1 MKKIWLTWI
10 LFAAFSQT
18 GFSQEPMTDV
28 ELIDT
33 HTKIWLDKTIVLK
46 KKTILLSVRE
56 KDKKYTS
63 REIYRF
69 RKTPDILKHFALAD
83 GDLVVVSFHDQREII
98 FIVFNSSGDII
109 YEKKDFL
116 KFELNDLDVRVDGDG
131 NPIALLYSTRNGNH
145 VVSIW
150 KQNNNSDILNSEFPI
165 DRIFLQWSEKKVHI
179 LYRNA
184 STIYWTVWTDGKYQR
199 FTLPF
204 FVKRPQFFQM
214 NNKMYLMAFDVY
226 GNLYKFFIAGK
237 EVQEQKVLYS
247 KEFLYADDIIP
258 VRYEKKIIIFIPSR
272 KLNTVFRIDFDDFS
286 AQAPKMKFQSRRL
299 MTGFYFVP
307 LLRKDGLFFNVL
319 SDINFLYT
327 ESWELSQPYLSAFDW
342 FIRMTENSPELVMRW
357 ESSSPNFA
365 YRYLLSENKY
375 AQPLDDVRKIPGN
388 EFKKDNLKGG
398 MYYFIVQAVHGNERS
413 WVYRIPIYWEYSP
426 AEPYIFLLNEIS
438 PRTIKSG
445 NMEFFIN
452 NLDNVNYYATI
463 SSAPKEDPSNPI
475 EHEKGK
481 ISIAANLKAGRYFLH
496 IRSRDPKSGLFS
508 STNNYQFF
516 IYPYNPEQDE
526 TLKENAEKMGKLQ
539 FILQKIRENRKNPE
553 ELKKWMAELKKLE
566 KSMKDN

>member
-1 MKKIWLTWI
+1 MKKIWISLI
-10 LFAAFSQT
+10 LLVVVWKSGFAF
-18 GFSQEPMTDV
+18 EPMRDV

-33 HTKIWLDKTIVLK
+33 HTKIWLEKTIVLK
-46 KKTILLSVRE
+46 KKTVLLSVKE
-56 KDKKYTS
+56 KNKKYTS
-63 REIYRF
+63 KEIYRF
-69 RKTPDILKHFALAD
+69 RKPPDIIKHFALAD
-83 GDLVVVSFHDQREII
+83 GDLVVVSFHDQREIV
-98 FIVFNSSGDII
+98 FIVFNSTGDII

-116 KFELNDLDVRVDGDG
+116 KFEISDLDVRVDSDG
-131 NPIALLYSTRNGNH
+131 NPVALIYSIRNFNH

-150 KQNNNSDILNSEFPI
+150 KLNQNQDILNSEFPI
-165 DRIFLQWSEKKVHI
+165 DRIFLQWSEKKVHL
-179 LYRNA
+179 LYRSA
-184 STIYWTVWTDGKYQR
+184 GSIYWNVWRDGKYQR
-199 FTLPF
+199 YNLPF
-204 FVKRPQFFQM
+204 FVKRPQFIQM
-214 NNKMYLMAFDVY
+214 NKNMYLMAFDVY

-237 EVQEQKVLYS
+237 NVQAQKVMYS

-258 VRYEKKIIIFIPSR
+258 VRYEKKIIVFIPSR
-272 KLNTVFRIDFDDFS
+272 KLSSVFRIDFDDFS
-286 AQAPKMKFQSRRL
+286 AQVPKIEFQSRRM

-327 ESWELSQPYLSAFDW
+327 ESWDLSQPYLSAFDW
-342 FIRMTENSPELVMRW
+342 LIRMTGNSPELVMRW
-357 ESSSPNFA
+357 ESSSPNFG
-365 YRYLLSENKY
+365 YRYLLTGNKY
-375 AQPLDDVRKIPGN
+375 ADPLDDIKKIPGN

-398 MYYFIVQAVHGNERS
+398 MYYFIVQAVDGNQRS
-413 WVYRIPIYWEYSP
+413 WVYRIPIYWKYSP

-452 NLDNVNYYATI
+452 NLDNVNYYASI
-463 SSAPKEDPSNPI
+463 SSAPKENPSAII

-481 ISIAANLKAGRYFLH
+481 ITIPANLKAGRYFLH

-508 STNNYQFF
+508 STNHYQFF

-526 TLKENAEKMGKLQ
+526 TLKDNAEKMGKLQ
-539 FILQKIRENRKNPE
+539 FILQKIRESRKNPE